1 MKKIAIQGI
10 QGSFHESAARL
21 FFPNEEVTIIPCSS
35 FKEVFKSAKADSETI
50 AVVAIEN
57 TIAGS
62 LLPNYDL
69 IRASGLSIVGEHKLR
84 IKHCIC
90 ALPNQNLKDLKE
102 VYSHPIALMQCGD
115 FLEENQQLKAISFED
130 TASSARMIAE
140 KKLMGAAAICSAF
153 AAQIYGLEV
162 LQDGI
167 ETNKRNFTRFLVLA
181 SNEQAEKL
189 RNGKVLNKSSLV
201 FSVSHAAGAL
211 SKVLSIFTFYDINLT
226 KIQSLP
232 IIGREWEYQFYVDMQ
247 YDNHARYLQSLEAIR
262 PLTKDL
268 VSLGDYAEGEQTI

>member
-21 FFPNEEVTIIPCSS
+21 FFPNEEVDIIACST
-35 FKEVFKSAKADSETI
+35 FKDVFKTVKKSPETI

-69 IRASGLSIVGEHKLR
+69 IRKSGLSIVGEHKLR
-84 IKHCIC
+84 IKHCVC
-90 ALPNQNLKDLKE
+90 AVPGQKLKELKE

-115 FLEENQQLKAISFED
+115 FLDKNSQLKVIEYED

-140 KKLMGAAAICSAF
+140 KKLMGAAAICSTF
-153 AAQIYGLEV
+153 AAQMYGLEV
-162 LQDGI
+162 LQEGI
-167 ETNKRNFTRFLVLA
+167 ETNKHNFTRFLVLA
-181 SNEQAEKL
+181 SPAQADELRKGKL
-189 RNGKVLNKSSLV
+189 ATKSSIV
-201 FSVSHAAGAL
+201 FSVTHAAGAL

-232 IIGREWEYQFYVDMQ
+232 IVGREWEYQFYVDLQ
-247 YDNHARYLQSLEAIR
+247 YDNYERYLQSLEAIR

-268 VSLGDYAEGEQTI
+268 VNLGDYAEGEQTV